1 MWCYENVTL
10 SKESEIMNLD
20 LYLRTHV
27 ATKIRPLFIQSK
39 CEHCNS
45 TDDLHLHHVKPFVKI
60 VDKVLNKLN
69 LELKDSDDYTDQERY
84 LIVSCVLSEH
94 LNGEY
99 LTLCPQ
105 CHHNVHEGNKKRRA
119 SLSDE
124 QKQRLKQLR
133 LEQKEKL
140 KQQKL
145 DELNQQRKELL
156 DQHLDMKL
164 SSKEFKCLAEKLNFK
179 RNRKLVK
186 NPLNE
191 IQDLGY
197 TIIKKTIKGYDYKII
212 TTKMGDK

>member
-1 MWCYENVTL
+1 
-10 SKESEIMNLD
+10 MNLD
-20 LYLRTHV
+20 MYLRAHV
-27 ATKIRPLFIQSK
+27 ATKIRPLFIQLK

-45 TDDLHLHHVKPFVKI
+45 TDDLHLHHVKSFVKM
-60 VDKVLNKLN
+60 VDKVLHKLN
-69 LELKDSDDYTDQERY
+69 LELKDSDDYTEQERY

-124 QKQRLKQLR
+124 QKLRLKQLR

-156 DQHLDMKL
+156 DRHLDMKL
-164 SSKEFKCLAEKLNFK
+164 SSKEFKALAEKLNFK
-179 RNRKLVK
+179 RDGHIVK
-186 NPLNE
+186 NPIDE
-191 IQDLGY
+191 IQELGY
-197 TIIKKTIKGYDYKII
+197 EVNKKRVGKAKKTVFII
-212 TTKMGDK
+212 NK

>member
-1 MWCYENVTL
+1 
-10 SKESEIMNLD
+10 MNLYM
-20 LYLRTHV
+20 YLRTHE
-27 ATKIRPLFIQSK
+27 AAKIRPLYIKSQ
-39 CEHCNS
+39 CEHCGS
-45 TDDLHLHHVKPFVKI
+45 IDDLHLHHVKPFVKI
-60 VDKVLNKLN
+60 VDKVLNKFN

-105 CHHNVHEGNKKRRA
+105 CHHNVHELNKKRRA

-145 DELNQQRKELL
+145 NELNQQRINLL
-156 DQHLDMKL
+156 DQQLNVRL
-164 SSKEFKCLAEKLNFK
+164 SSKEFKALAEKLNF
-179 RNRKLVK
+179 RRDGRMLK

-197 TIIKKTIKGYDYKII
+197 KILKKTIKGYDYKII
-212 TTKMGDK
+212 TKTTLDKS

>member
-1 MWCYENVTL
+1 
-10 SKESEIMNLD
+10 MNLD
-20 LYLRTHV
+20 LYLRAHV

-60 VDKVLNKLN
+60 VDKVLHKFN

-124 QKQRLKQLR
+124 EKLRRKQLR
-133 LEQKEKL
+133 KEQKEKL
-140 KQQKL
+140 KQQQL
-145 DELNQQRKELL
+145 AELNKQRKELL
-156 DQHLDMKL
+156 DKYLDMKL
-164 SSKEFKCLAEKLNFK
+164 NNEQFKTLTGKLNF
-179 RNRKLVK
+179 RRDGRLVK
-186 NPLNE
+186 NPLDE
-191 IQDLGY
+191 IKELGY
-197 TIIKKTIKGYDYKII
+197 EVINKKSNSIRYKII
-212 TTKMGDK
+212 TK

>member
-1 MWCYENVTL
+1 
-10 SKESEIMNLD
+10 MNLD
-20 LYLRTHV
+20 MYLRAHV
-27 ATKIRPLFIQSK
+27 AKIRPLFIQSK

-60 VDKVLNKLN
+60 VDKVLNKFN
-69 LELKDSDDYTDQERY
+69 LELKDSDDYTEQERY

-105 CHHNVHEGNKKRRA
+105 CHYNVHEGNKKRRA

-145 DELNQQRKELL
+145 DALNQQRIELI
-156 DQHLDMKL
+156 DQQLNVRL
-164 SSKEFKCLAEKLNFK
+164 NSKEFKQLTEKLNF
-179 RNRKLVK
+179 RRDGRLVK
-186 NPLNE
+186 NPFDE
-191 IQDLGY
+191 IRELGY
-197 TIIKKTIKGYDYKII
+197 TVKNTRVDNKRYKII
-212 TTKMGDK
+212 TKTTLDKSQVS

>member
-1 MWCYENVTL
+1 
-10 SKESEIMNLD
+10 MNLD
-20 LYLRTHV
+20 LYLRGHV
-27 ATKIRPLFIQSK
+27 AAKIRPLFIQSK

-69 LELKDSDDYTDQERY
+69 LELKDSDDYSDQERY

-124 QKQRLKQLR
+124 QKQRLKQIR

-140 KQQKL
+140 KQQHLTNIINNYLNKKL
-145 DELNQQRKELL
+145 KSSDIKSLTKELKWYQSNGKKNL
-156 DQHLDMKL
+156 TINETIDKL
-164 SSKEFKCLAEKLNFK
+164 TSLNYNVDIKVIRKVKEF
-179 RNRKLVK
+179 
-186 NPLNE
+186 
-191 IQDLGY
+191 
-197 TIIKKTIKGYDYKII
+197 II
-212 TTKMGDK
+212 TK

>member
-1 MWCYENVTL
+1 
-10 SKESEIMNLD
+10 MNLD
-20 LYLRTHV
+20 LYLRGHV
-27 ATKIRPLFIQSK
+27 AAKIRPLFIQSK

-45 TDDLHLHHVKPFVKI
+45 TDDLHLHHVKPFVKM

-105 CHHNVHEGNKKRRA
+105 CHHSVHELNKKRRA

-124 QKQRLKQLR
+124 QKLRLKQIR

-140 KQQKL
+140 KQQHL

-156 DQHLDMKL
+156 DQHLNVKL
-164 SSKEFKCLAEKLNFK
+164 SNEEFKALTEKLNF
-179 RNRKLVK
+179 RRDGRMLK
-186 NPLNE
+186 NPIDE
-191 IQDLGY
+191 IKQLGY
-197 TIIKKTIKGYDYKII
+197 EVINKRTKNKRYKII
-212 TTKMGDK
+212 TKTTLDKSQVL

>member
-1 MWCYENVTL
+1 
-10 SKESEIMNLD
+10 MNLD
-20 LYLRTHV
+20 MYLRGHV
-27 ATKIRPLFIQSK
+27 ATKIRPLFIQLK

-45 TDDLHLHHVKPFVKI
+45 TDDLHLHHVKPFVKM

-69 LELKDSDDYTDQERY
+69 LELKDSEDYTEQERY

-99 LTLCPQ
+99 LTLCSQ
-105 CHHNVHEGNKKRRA
+105 CHHNVHELNKKRRA

-133 LEQKEKL
+133 LEKKQQKEKL

-145 DELNQQRKELL
+145 DALKQQRVELI
-156 DQHLDMKL
+156 DQQLNVRL
-164 SSKEFKCLAEKLNFK
+164 SSKEFKALAEKLNF
-179 RNRKLVK
+179 RRDGRMLK

-212 TTKMGDK
+212 TKTTIDFC

>member
-1 MWCYENVTL
+1 
-10 SKESEIMNLD
+10 MNLD
-20 LYLRTHV
+20 MYLRGHV
-27 ATKIRPLFIQSK
+27 AAKIRPLFIQLK
-39 CEHCNS
+39 CEHCDS

-60 VDKVLNKLN
+60 VDKVLNKFN

-105 CHHNVHEGNKKRRA
+105 CHYNVHEGNKKRRA

-124 QKQRLKQLR
+124 QKQRLKQIR

-145 DELNQQRKELL
+145 NELNQQRKELL

-164 SSKEFKCLAEKLNFK
+164 NNEQFKNLTEKLNFK
-179 RNRKLVK
+179 RNRQLIK
-186 NPLNE
+186 NPIDE
-191 IQDLGY
+191 IKQLGY
-197 TIIKKTIKGYDYKII
+197 EVINKKSNSIRYKII
-212 TTKMGDK
+212 TKTTLDKSQV

>member
-1 MWCYENVTL
+1 
-10 SKESEIMNLD
+10 MNLD
-20 LYLRTHV
+20 LYLRGHV
-27 ATKIRPLFIQSK
+27 AAKIRPLFIQSK

-45 TDDLHLHHVKPFVKI
+45 TNDLHLHHVKPFVKM
-60 VDKVLNKLN
+60 VDKVLNKFN
-69 LELKDSDDYTDQERY
+69 LELKDSDDYTEQERY

-105 CHHNVHEGNKKRRA
+105 CHHNVHELNKKRRA

-145 DELNQQRKELL
+145 DALKQQRVELI
-156 DQHLDMKL
+156 DQQLNVRL
-164 SSKEFKCLAEKLNFK
+164 SSKEFKQLAEKLNFK

-186 NPLNE
+186 NPIDE
-191 IQDLGY
+191 IQELGY
-197 TIIKKTIKGYDYKII
+197 TIIKKRINGYDYKVIVKH
-212 TTKMGDK
+212 TLDKSKVS

>member
-1 MWCYENVTL
+1 
-10 SKESEIMNLD
+10 MNLD
-20 LYLRTHV
+20 MYLRGHV
-27 ATKIRPLFIQSK
+27 AAKIRPLYIKSK

-60 VDKVLNKLN
+60 VDKVLNKFN
-69 LELKDSDDYTDQERY
+69 LELKDSEDYTEQERY

-105 CHHNVHEGNKKRRA
+105 CHYNVHEGNKKRRA
-119 SLSDE
+119 SLSDA
-124 QKQRLKQLR
+124 QKQRLKQIR

-145 DELNQQRKELL
+145 DELNQQRVELI
-156 DQHLDMKL
+156 DQQLNLRL
-164 SSKEFKCLAEKLNFK
+164 SSQEFKQLAEKLNFK

-186 NPLNE
+186 NPIDE
-191 IQDLGY
+191 IQELGY
-197 TIIKKTIKGYDYKII
+197 TIIKKRINGYDYKII
-212 TTKMGDK
+212 TKTTLDKSQVSWYN

>member
-1 MWCYENVTL
+1 
-10 SKESEIMNLD
+10 MNLD
-20 LYLRTHV
+20 MYLRGHV

-45 TDDLHLHHVKPFVKI
+45 TDDLHLHHIKPFVKM
-60 VDKVLNKLN
+60 VDKVLNKFN
-69 LELKDSDDYTDQERY
+69 LELKDSEDYTEQERY

-105 CHHNVHEGNKKRRA
+105 CHHNVHELNKKRRA

-124 QKQRLKQLR
+124 EKLRLKRLR

-145 DELNQQRKELL
+145 DALKQQRINLL

-164 SSKEFKCLAEKLNFK
+164 SSKEFKVLAEKLNF
-179 RNRKLVK
+179 RRDGRMLK
-186 NPLNE
+186 NPAVE
-191 IQDLGY
+191 IKQLGY
-197 TIIKKTIKGYDYKII
+197 EVVSKKSNSIRYKII
-212 TTKMGDK
+212 TKTTLDKSQVS

>member
-1 MWCYENVTL
+1 
-10 SKESEIMNLD
+10 MNLD
-20 LYLRTHV
+20 MYLRGHV
-27 ATKIRPLFIQSK
+27 ATKIRPLYIKSK

-45 TDDLHLHHVKPFVKI
+45 TNDLHLHHVKPFVKM
-60 VDKVLNKLN
+60 VDKVLNKFN
-69 LELKDSDDYTDQERY
+69 LELKDSEDYTEQERY

-105 CHHNVHEGNKKRRA
+105 CHHNVHERNKKRRA
-119 SLSDE
+119 SLSDA
-124 QKQRLKQLR
+124 QKQRLKQIR

-145 DELNQQRKELL
+145 DALKQQRVELI
-156 DQHLDMKL
+156 DQQLNVRL
-164 SSKEFKCLAEKLNFK
+164 SSKEFKQLAEKLNF
-179 RNRKLVK
+179 RRDGRMLK

-197 TIIKKTIKGYDYKII
+197 KIIKKTIKGYDYKII
-212 TTKMGDK
+212 TK

>member
-1 MWCYENVTL
+1 
-10 SKESEIMNLD
+10 MNLD
-20 LYLRTHV
+20 LYLRSHV

-45 TDDLHLHHVKPFVKI
+45 TDDLHLHHVKPFVKM
-60 VDKVLNKLN
+60 VDKVLNKFN
-69 LELKDSDDYTDQERY
+69 LELKDSDDYTEQERY

-99 LTLCPQ
+99 LTLCPS

-124 QKQRLKQLR
+124 QKQRLKQIR

-156 DQHLDMKL
+156 EQHLDVKL
-164 SSKEFKCLAEKLNFK
+164 SNDQFKTLTEKLNFR

-186 NPLNE
+186 NPIDE
-191 IQDLGY
+191 IKELGY
-197 TIIKKTIKGYDYKII
+197 NVESKRTKTTRYKVIN
-212 TTKMGDK
+212 K

>member
-1 MWCYENVTL
+1 
-10 SKESEIMNLD
+10 MNLD
-20 LYLRTHV
+20 MYLRGHV
-27 ATKIRPLFIQSK
+27 AAKIRPLYIKSK

-69 LELKDSDDYTDQERY
+69 LELKDSDDYTEQERY

-99 LTLCPQ
+99 LTLCPK
-105 CHHNVHEGNKKRRA
+105 CHHNVHELNKKRRA

-124 QKQRLKQLR
+124 QKLRLKQIR

-140 KQQKL
+140 KQRQL

-156 DQHLDMKL
+156 DQHLNVKL
-164 SSKEFKCLAEKLNFK
+164 NNKQFKALTENLNFK
-179 RNRKLVK
+179 RNGKLIK
-186 NPLNE
+186 NPADE
-191 IQDLGY
+191 IKQLGY
-197 TIIKKTIKGYDYKII
+197 EVINKRTKNKRYKII
-212 TTKMGDK
+212 TKTTLDKSQVL